1 MGDLIEV
8 CSLGVKPPYQPVG
21 VLIQSALPGMI
32 RAGKVD
38 RCSRYFR
45 YFLVLGKLRAV
56 IGGQGF
62 KLAERIGDDVPESGD
77 HSLCTL
83 VGQFANNNHLDGF
96 IDHGQQE

>member
-8 CSLGVKPPYQPVG
+8 CSLGVKPSYQPIG

-45 YFLVLGKLRAV
+45 YFLLLGKLRAV

-62 KLAERIGDDVPESGD
+62 KLAESIGDNVPEG
-77 HSLCTL
+77 L
-83 VGQFANNNHLDGF
+83 VAKNGVVMKTEAIHPFFN
-96 IDHGQQE
+96 EPT

>member
-1 MGDLIEV
+1 
-8 CSLGVKPPYQPVG
+8 
-21 VLIQSALPGMI
+21 MI
-32 RAGKVD
+32 RAGKVE
-38 RCSRYFR
+38 RCSR

-62 KLAERIGDDVPESGD
+62 KLAESIGDYVPESCD

-83 VGQFANNNHLDGF
+83 VGQFANDDQLDGF